1 MTKKEKQT
9 FRVDISDKNNRKNE
23 KKRTERIDE
32 TIHLGNFQL
41 YE

>member
-23 KKRTERIDE
+23 KKKNGKNR
-32 TIHLGNFQL
+32 
-41 YE
+41 